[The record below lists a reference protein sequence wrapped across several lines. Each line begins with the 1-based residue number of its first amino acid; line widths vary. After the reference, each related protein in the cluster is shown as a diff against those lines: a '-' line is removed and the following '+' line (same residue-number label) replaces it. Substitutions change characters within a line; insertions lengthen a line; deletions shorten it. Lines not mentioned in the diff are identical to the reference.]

1 MSMTD
6 PIADLL
12 TRIRNGQKAGK
23 AQVRVPASGIKQSIL
38 KVLQDEGYIDGFNLE
53 DLGGGKQDLVVALRY
68 HDGKPVIDDLRRVS
82 KPGRR
87 VYRGKDELP
96 TVFGGLGVAIVSTS
110 DGLMSDREARA
121 KGRGG
126 EVICVVS

>member
-12 TRIRNGQKAGK
+12 TRIRNGQKAGM
-23 AQVRVPASGIKQSIL
+23 AQVRMPSSSMKKAIL
-38 KVLQDEGYIDGFNLE
+38 KVLQDEGYIDGFSTE
-53 DLGGGKQDLVVALRY
+53 ARGERKEDLVVELRY
-68 HDGKPVIDDLRRVS
+68 HEGRPVIDSLKRVS

-87 VYRGKDELP
+87 VYRAKDELP
-96 TVFGGLGVAIVSTS
+96 QVFGGLGVAIVSTS
-110 DGLMSDREARA
+110 AGLMSDREARA
-121 KGRGG
+121 KGHGG

>member
-23 AQVRVPASGIKQSIL
+23 AQVRMPSSGVKKAIL
-38 KVLQDEGYIDGFNLE
+38 KVLLDEGYIDGFKAE
-53 DLGGGKQDLVVALRY
+53 EQGRGKEELVVELRY
-68 HDGKPVIDDLRRVS
+68 HDGRPVIDELRRVS

-87 VYRGKDELP
+87 VYSGKDDLP

-110 DGLMSDREARA
+110 EGMMSDREARA

>member
-23 AQVRVPASGIKQSIL
+23 AQVRMPSSGVKKAIL
-38 KVLQDEGYIDGFNLE
+38 KVLQDEGYIDGFSVE
-53 DLGGGKQDLVVALRY
+53 DGGNNKEELLVTLRY
-68 HDGKPVIDDLRRVS
+68 HEGQPVIDQLKRVS
-82 KPGRR
+82 KPGCR

-110 DGLMSDREARA
+110 DGLMSEREARA

>member
-23 AQVRVPASGIKQSIL
+23 VEVRMPSSGVKKAIL
-38 KVLQDEGYIDGFNLE
+38 KVLQDEGYIDGFSTV
-53 DLGGGKQDLVVALRY
+53 DQGRGKEELVVELRY
-68 HDGKPVIDDLRRVS
+68 HDGRPVIDDLHRVS

-96 TVFGGLGVAIVSTS
+96 TVYGGLGVAIVSTS
-110 DGLMSDREARA
+110 EGLMSDREARA
-121 KGRGG
+121 RGRGG

>member
-23 AQVRVPASGIKQSIL
+23 AQVRMPSSGVKNAIL
-38 KVLQDEGYIDGFNLE
+38 KVLQDEGYIDGFSTVDQGN
-53 DLGGGKQDLVVALRY
+53 GKQELVVELRY
-68 HDGKPVIDDLRRVS
+68 HDGRPVIDDLHRVS

-110 DGLMSDREARA
+110 EGMMSDREARA

>member
-23 AQVRVPASGIKQSIL
+23 VQVRMPSSGVKKAIL
-38 KVLQDEGYIDGFNLE
+38 KVLQDEGYIDGFKAE
-53 DLGGGKQDLVVALRY
+53 DLGGGKEDLVVDLRY
-68 HDGKPVIDDLRRVS
+68 HDGEPVIDELKRVS
-82 KPGRR
+82 KPGCR

-126 EVICVVS
+126 EVICIVS

>member
-23 AQVRVPASGIKQSIL
+23 AQVRMPSSGVKKAIL
-38 KVLQDEGYIDGFNLE
+38 EVLRDEGYIDGFSAVE
-53 DLGGGKQDLVVALRY
+53 AGRGKEELVVELRY
-68 HDGKPVIDDLRRVS
+68 HDGKPVIDALKRVS
-82 KPGRR
+82 KPGCR

-110 DGLMSDREARA
+110 EGMMSDREARA

>member
-23 AQVRVPASGIKQSIL
+23 AQVRVPASGIKRAIL
-38 KVLQDEGYIDGFNLE
+38 TVLKDEGYIDGFSVE
-53 DLGGGKQDLVVALRY
+53 DLGGGKQDLLVTLRY
-68 HDGKPVIDDLRRVS
+68 HDGKPVIDELRRVS

-96 TVFGGLGVAIVSTS
+96 SVFGGLGVAILSTS

>member
-23 AQVRVPASGIKQSIL
+23 PQVRMPSSGVKKAIL
-38 KVLQDEGYIDGFNLE
+38 KVLQDEGYIDGFSAADQGN
-53 DLGGGKQDLVVALRY
+53 GKEELVVELRY
-68 HDGKPVIDDLRRVS
+68 HDGRPVIDELRRVS
-82 KPGRR
+82 KPGCR

-96 TVFGGLGVAIVSTS
+96 QVFGGLGVAIVSTS
-110 DGLMSDREARA
+110 EGLMSDREARA

>member
-12 TRIRNGQKAGK
+12 TRIRNGQSAGK
-23 AQVRVPASGIKQSIL
+23 TQVRMPASGMKKSIL
-38 KVLQDEGYIDGFNLE
+38 KVLQDEGYIDGFTVEAQGAGKE
-53 DLGGGKQDLVVALRY
+53 DLLVALRY
-68 HDGKPVIDDLRRVS
+68 HGGRPVIDDLKRVS

-87 VYRGKDELP
+87 VYRGKDDLP
-96 TVFGGLGVAIVSTS
+96 TVFGGLGVAIISTS
-110 DGLMSDREARA
+110 EGLMSDREARA

>member
-12 TRIRNGQKAGK
+12 TRIRNGQKAGHP
-23 AQVRVPASGIKQSIL
+23 QVRMPSSGVKKAIL
-38 KVLQDEGYIDGFNLE
+38 KVLQDEGYIDGFSVE
-53 DLGGGKQDLVVALRY
+53 DLGNGKEGLTVELRY
-68 HDGKPVIDDLRRVS
+68 HDGRPVIDALKRIS
-82 KPGRR
+82 KPGCR

>member
-23 AQVRVPASGIKQSIL
+23 PNVRIPSSRIKKAIL
-38 KVLQDEGYIDGFNLE
+38 EVLQNEGYVGEFRTE
-53 DLGGGKQDLVVALRY
+53 KEGGKESLVVELRY
-68 HDGKPVIDDLRRVS
+68 HEGAPVIESLQRVS

-87 VYRGKDELP
+87 IYRAKDELP
-96 TVFGGLGVAIVSTS
+96 QVFGGLGVAIVSTS
-110 DGLMSDREARA
+110 QGLMSDREARA
-121 KGRGG
+121 KGQGG

>member
-23 AQVRVPASGIKQSIL
+23 VQVRMPSSGVKKAIL
-38 KVLQDEGYIDGFNLE
+38 KVLQDEGYIDGFSAE
-53 DLGGGKQDLVVALRY
+53 GVGQGKEELVVLLRY
-68 HDGKPVIDDLRRVS
+68 HDGRPVIDDLHRVS

-87 VYRGKDELP
+87 VYRGKDALP
-96 TVFGGLGVAIVSTS
+96 TVYGGLGVAIVSTS
-110 DGLMSDREARA
+110 EGMMSDREARA

>member
-23 AQVRVPASGIKQSIL
+23 AQVRMPSSGVKKAIL
-38 KVLQDEGYIDGFNLE
+38 KVLLDEGYIDGFKAE
-53 DLGGGKQDLVVALRY
+53 EQGRGKEELVVELRY
-68 HDGKPVIDDLRRVS
+68 HDGRPVIDELRRVS

-87 VYRGKDELP
+87 VYSGKDDLP

-110 DGLMSDREARA
+110 EGLMSDREARA